1 MKSLRT
7 ATRRRRRA
15 VLALAIAAIVSVGVL
30 TPTGMLDSATAS
42 AAPTGPVIW
51 PKPKQLT
58 SSGQQLTLPSSVTV
72 VAPAGADAAAVAL
85 TRSLLSESGTATTVA
100 SSDPGNGPTVYVG
113 GPSENPASAAAL
125 TALGT
130 AGPTGLPAEGYV
142 LATGTDGQGRIR
154 VVLSGVDRTGTY
166 YAAQSLR
173 QVVSQGGSGTAI
185 WKLTIS
191 DSPSFVMRGGMQ
203 SFYGPVWSAAAERS
217 HIEFLARNKMDTY
230 FYGPAG
236 DPKTGSEPFDKP
248 VTGAHWRN
256 QYTVSELAAI
266 ASIVE
271 LSAARH
277 VEYIYRIS
285 PQAPMDPSKGICFT
299 NPADVTT
306 LKGRIDQ
313 LWSIGV
319 RRFTLAWDDLP
330 EKFTCDGDKL
340 GYGVTDEGL
349 ATAQAELV
357 NKIQAF
363 LDAKTG
369 ARPLLVVPTEYFSTR
384 STVYRTR
391 LVQLLTPKATLYWS
405 GPEVISPTITES
417 DFADA
422 ENAFGG
428 RPIAVWDNYP
438 VNDYADR
445 FSADRLLL
453 GPVQGRDAGLAE
465 QSAGITFNAMQQA
478 ELSQLALFTAADYA
492 WNPVAYNTGAS
503 KDASWEASIAALGGS
518 RADALRVFA
527 ENNYAS
533 SLSDIESAGI
543 GAKIAAF
550 RAAWQSNSGLA
561 AAATQLTAAFAA
573 LKNSA
578 VTLREPGANELI
590 AADGGPWLDKASLY
604 GRAGEAAV
612 AALLAERA
620 GNTTTMKQRR
630 SEVTTLVAQISAS
643 TVRVGVGVLD
653 PFLSFALARGTELG
667 DLSGS
672 GRSDLLAVMA
682 DGTLNAY
689 PNFSTTSGE
698 SNQDGATTFGQSVT
712 VGSGYS
718 AAKRPIV
725 GEFCGDRHL
734 DILQVEST
742 GALRYRGNTRV
753 FASMFPAPVQV
764 GQGWQGNL
772 GLKATD
778 LDADGRADLL
788 GVLANGDLM
797 AYRNTGCSN
806 NVPAFASTGVK
817 VGQGWSSAQLPVL
830 GDLCGDRDTD
840 LLTIDAAGNLKA
852 FNNSGAFTGSMFSS
866 VSQVGSGWTKPLQL
880 SAVELNGDGRADLL
894 AVLSDGTLAA
904 FRNAGCTNG
913 VPAFDARVDVGGG
926 WTSTNLPVVTDL
938 NGDSQADLLSVDGTG
953 TLLENVNTGVFTDK
967 MFTPAN
973 RVGQGWQGALFML

>member
-1 MKSLRT
+1 MRT
-7 ATRRRRRA
+7 AIHRRRSA
-15 VLALAIAAIVSVGVL
+15 ALALAIAATVSVGVL
-30 TPTGMLDSATAS
+30 TPTGILDAAPAA

-58 SSGQQLTLPSSVTV
+58 SSGQQLSLPASVTV

-85 TRSLLSESGTATTVA
+85 TRSVLSAAGTATTVA
-100 SSDPGNGPTVYVG
+100 SSDPGSGPTVYIG

-130 AGPTGLPAEGYV
+130 AGPAGLPAEGYV
-142 LATGTDGQGRIR
+142 LATGADGQGRVR
-154 VVLSGVDRTGTY
+154 VVLSGADRTGTY
-166 YAAQSLR
+166 YAAQSLA
-173 QVVSQGGSGTAI
+173 QIVTQGAPGAAI
-185 WKLTIS
+185 WKVAVS

-203 SFYGPVWSAAAERS
+203 SFYGPVWSAAAEHS

-236 DPKTGSEPFDKP
+236 DPKTGSEPADKV
-248 VTGAHWRN
+248 VTGDHWRTL
-256 QYTVSELAAI
+256 YSPSELAAI
-266 ASIVE
+266 AATVD

-285 PQAPMDPSKGICFT
+285 PQAPMDSSKGICFSS
-299 NPADVTT
+299 PADVTA
-306 LKGRIDQ
+306 LKNRIDQ

-319 RRFTLAWDDLP
+319 RRYTLAWDDIP
-330 EKFTCDGDKL
+330 EKFVCDGDKL

-363 LDAKTG
+363 LDAKAG

-391 LVQLLTPKATLYWS
+391 LVQLMTPKATLYWS

-422 ENAFGG
+422 EDAFGG
-428 RPIAVWDNYP
+428 RPIAIWDNYP

-453 GPVQGRDAGLAE
+453 GPVEGRDASLAQ

-478 ELSQLALFTAADYA
+478 EFSQPALFTAADFA
-492 WNPVAYNTGAS
+492 WNPGAYDKA
-503 KDASWEASIAALGGS
+503 ASWEAAVAALGGS
-518 RADALRVFA
+518 RTDALRAFA

-550 RAAWQSNSGLA
+550 RTAWQSNSGLA
-561 AAATQLTAAFAA
+561 AAGTQLTAAFTA

-578 VTLREPGANELI
+578 STLREPGANQLL
-590 AADGGPWLDKASLY
+590 AAEGSPWLDKASLY

-620 GNTTTMKQRR
+620 GDTTTMKQKRG
-630 SEVTTLVAQISAS
+630 EVTTLVGQLSSS

-667 DLSGS
+667 DLSGT

-689 PNFSTTSGE
+689 PNHSTTSGE

-718 AAKRPIV
+718 SAKRPIV

-734 DILQVEST
+734 DILQVESSGT
-742 GALRYRGNTRV
+742 LRYRGNTRV
-753 FASMFPAPVQV
+753 FANMFTAPVQV

-772 GLKATD
+772 SLNATD

-806 NVPAFASTGVK
+806 NVPAFSGTGVK
-817 VGQGWSSAQLPVL
+817 VGQGWSATQLPVL
-830 GDLCGDRDTD
+830 ADLCGDRDTD
-840 LLTIDAAGNLKA
+840 LLTIDAGGNLRA
-852 FNNSGAFTGSMFSS
+852 YNNSGAFTGSMFSS
-866 VSQVGSGWTKPLQL
+866 TAQVGSGWSGTLRL
-880 SAVELNGDGRADLL
+880 NAVELNGDGRADLL
-894 AVLSDGTLAA
+894 AVLADGTLAA
-904 FRNAGCTNG
+904 YRNTGCTNG
-913 VPAFDARVDVGGG
+913 IPAFGPRVNVGAG
-926 WTSTNLPVVTDL
+926 WTGANLPVVTDL
-938 NGDSQADLLSVDGTG
+938 NGDSQADLLSVDGSG
-953 TLLENVNTGVFTDK
+953 ALLENVNTGVFTGN

-973 RVGQGWQGALFML
+973 RVGQGWQGALFIL